1 MKFEK
6 KVGLKKWSV
15 LSLVSERI
23 VDELAQRRSGVGKAE
38 TPSLTESIDWERD
51 FLEDYSGGSTEYRL
65 ASQRPS

>member
-15 LSLVSERI
+15 SSLVSERI
-23 VDELAQRRSGVGKAE
+23 VNELAQRQSGDGKAE

-51 FLEDYSGGSTEYRL
+51 FLEDYSGRSTEYRL
-65 ASQRPS
+65 ASQRPG